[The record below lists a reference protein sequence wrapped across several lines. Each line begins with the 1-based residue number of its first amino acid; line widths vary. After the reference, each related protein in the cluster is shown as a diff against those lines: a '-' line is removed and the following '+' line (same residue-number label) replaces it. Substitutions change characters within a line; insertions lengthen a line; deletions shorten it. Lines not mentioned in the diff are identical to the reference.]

1 MPPITAARA
10 RWAPWVRT
18 GLFVLAALV
27 FAALPL
33 LDATLAYQFAIIIAH
48 VLAASAVAILLQAGL
63 ISFGH
68 GLYYAAGA
76 YAVAYLAPL
85 LNTGVVV
92 LLLAGGAVAGVA
104 ALICGLF
111 VVRYRGIFFA
121 MLNLALSMVAYTVL
135 LKFYNL
141 TGGSDGIPVS
151 VSSVA
156 GIQFDAAGFGLALF
170 YLCLALIAGVG
181 WLVNRYLHSPLG
193 WGLVA
198 VQNCEIR
205 VEYLGLS
212 ARNVLLVAYVASGIL
227 AGLGGAI
234 AAVAVGHVVPEL
246 SYWTTSAEF
255 LVIAVIGGI
264 GGVVGPF
271 AGAILY
277 QVLSVTMAQYL
288 TYTWG
293 LLLGVVI
300 LLIIRFAPTGL
311 WGIYDSL
318 WKAWGNR

>member
-1 MPPITAARA
+1 MPLDATGKSNPG
-10 RWAPWVRT
+10 RWLRT
-18 GLFVLAALV
+18 CLFLLAAAV
-27 FAALPL
+27 FAALPAFYSSL
-33 LDATLAYQFAIIIAH
+33 SYQFAIIIGH
-48 VLAASAVAILLQAGL
+48 VLAATAVAILLQAGL

-68 GLYYAAGA
+68 GLYYAVGA
-76 YAVAYLAPL
+76 YTVAYLAPVAHADVIAL
-85 LNTGVVV
+85 LV
-92 LLLAGGAVAGVA
+92 AGGLIAGVA

-121 MLNLALSMVAYTVL
+121 MLNLALSMVAYTIL

-141 TGGSDGIPVS
+141 TGGSDGIPVA
-151 VSSVA
+151 VSAIA
-156 GIQFDAAGFGLALF
+156 GMQFDTAAFGLALF
-170 YLCLALIAGVG
+170 YVCLVLAAAVG
-181 WLVNRYLHSPLG
+181 WCIHRYLRSPLG
-193 WGLVA
+193 WGLTA

-212 ARNVLLVAYVASGIL
+212 AHNVLLVAYVLSGIL

-234 AAVAVGHVVPEL
+234 AAIAVGHVVPDL

-264 GGVVGPF
+264 GGVLGPF

-277 QVLSVTMAQYL
+277 QLLSVNMAQYL

-293 LLLGVVI
+293 LLLGIVI
-300 LLIIRFAPTGL
+300 LIIIRFAPTGL
-311 WGIYDSL
+311 WGIYDSM
-318 WKAWGNR
+318 WKVRGRR

>member
-1 MPPITAARA
+1 MATAAA
-10 RWAPWVRT
+10 ANDNGQRWLRT
-18 GLFVLAALV
+18 GLFLLAALV
-27 FAALPL
+27 FAVLPL
-33 LDATLAYQFAIIIAH
+33 FHSGLSYQFAIIIAH

-68 GLYYAAGA
+68 GLYYAVGA
-76 YAVAYLAPL
+76 YTVAYLAPV
-85 LNTGVVV
+85 LNAGAVV
-92 LLLAGGAVAGVA
+92 LLAAAGLVAGIA

-141 TGGSDGIPVS
+141 TGGSDGIAVA

-156 GIQFDAAGFGLALF
+156 GLQFDAAAFGLALF
-170 YLCLALIAGVG
+170 YLCLALIALVG
-181 WLVNRYLHSPLG
+181 WLVHRYLRSPLG
-193 WGLVA
+193 WSLRA
-198 VQNCEIR
+198 IQNCEIR
-205 VEYLGLS
+205 VEYLGRSARSVLLS
-212 ARNVLLVAYVASGIL
+212 AYVLSGIL

-234 AAVAVGHVVPEL
+234 AAIAVGHVVPNL
-246 SYWTTSAEF
+246 AYWTTSAEF
-255 LVIAVIGGI
+255 LVIAVIGGV
-264 GGVVGPF
+264 GGVLGPF

-277 QVLSVTMAQYL
+277 QLLSVNMAQYL

-300 LLIIRFAPTGL
+300 LLIIRFAPAGL

-318 WKAWGNR
+318 WKMGRGR